1 MSLQVFRDD
10 NGSLQVRGAVIASEV
25 WSDKWALTSLFSG
38 FRSAQVNGGEWRD
51 ASLLFVV
58 AIETARSAPG
68 WQASR
73 LGWMGD
79 VTALAPGSLLGFV
92 WTIWEKNQSTAMQ
105 SYASECALKATRSYE
120 GIWKFA
126 RGNAFKER
134 QWVEHLCLENKQ
146 KETHLNKN
154 EIVARLDCTISLST
168 IQVMHLMLV
177 NGLWILYVH
186 AK

>member
-1 MSLQVFRDD
+1 MQYNKRVSKKLWLNRLFFTLSLTFVSLQVFRDD

-25 WSDKWALTSLFSG
+25 WRDKWALTSLFSG
-38 FRSAQVNGGEWRD
+38 FRSAQVNAGEWRD

-105 SYASECALKATRSYE
+105 SYASEYSRAQGDALIWRNLEVCARKS
-120 GIWKFA
+120 
-126 RGNAFKER
+126 
-134 QWVEHLCLENKQ
+134 
-146 KETHLNKN
+146 
-154 EIVARLDCTISLST
+154 
-168 IQVMHLMLV
+168 IQRKTMSRTFVL
-177 NGLWILYVH
+177 G
-186 AK
+186 K